1 MVSLHIALLLIWI
14 HFVADFIFQ
23 SNYTAINKSKDNYV
37 LLYHV
42 ILYGILFIPFSIQY
56 AFLNAALHFGVDY
69 ITSRVTSILY
79 RHDER
84 HWFFITIGL
93 DQAIHISTLLI
104 TYQLM
109 FPTI

>member
-1 MVSLHIALLLIWI
+1 MISLHIILLIIWI

-42 ILYGILFIPFSIQY
+42 IIYGVLFIPISFQY
-56 AFLNAALHFGVDY
+56 AVVNSMLHFIVDY

-84 HWFFITIGL
+84 HWFFVVIGL
-93 DQAIHISTLLI
+93 DQALHLTCLFV
-104 TYQLM
+104 TYVILV
-109 FPTI
+109 